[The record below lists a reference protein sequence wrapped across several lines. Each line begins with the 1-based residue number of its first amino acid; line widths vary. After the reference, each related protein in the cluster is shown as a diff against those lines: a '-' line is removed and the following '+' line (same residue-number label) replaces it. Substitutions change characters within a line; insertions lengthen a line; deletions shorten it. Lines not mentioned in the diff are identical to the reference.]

1 MGYSQNT
8 PPPRDQG
15 PAPDARS
22 NRCFACGPANPH
34 GLHLQIRQSDDGGWQ
49 ARFVPQEYHCGWP
62 GVMHGGLICTLLDEI
77 MNYTTYGTGLVT
89 ATARLSVDFHRPV
102 PIGQEILVRGR
113 ALRRTRRRV
122 DAEGELLL
130 PDGTVAA
137 RGKATLAVL
146 TPEQQQRFGLA
157 GAQSP
162 DAQSPNVQ
170 RPNVQRPGAQSPDVP
185 SPDVPSAS
193 ERTASEQRAGGQSAP
208 EQSAREQR
216 AAE

>member
-1 MGYSQNT
+1 MGYSQAT
-8 PPPRDQG
+8 PPLRDQG
-15 PAPDARS
+15 PDARS

-34 GLHLQIRQSDDGGWQ
+34 GLHLQIRQSDDGWWQ

-77 MNYTTYGTGLVT
+77 VNYTTGGTGLVT

-113 ALRRTRRRV
+113 AVRRTRQLV

-157 GAQSP
+157 GVQS
-162 DAQSPNVQ
+162 A
-170 RPNVQRPGAQSPDVP
+170 DVR
-185 SPDVPSAS
+185 SAGVS
-193 ERTASEQRAGGQSAP
+193 RAGVSGEKGQAG
-208 EQSAREQR
+208 RGV
-216 AAE
+216 